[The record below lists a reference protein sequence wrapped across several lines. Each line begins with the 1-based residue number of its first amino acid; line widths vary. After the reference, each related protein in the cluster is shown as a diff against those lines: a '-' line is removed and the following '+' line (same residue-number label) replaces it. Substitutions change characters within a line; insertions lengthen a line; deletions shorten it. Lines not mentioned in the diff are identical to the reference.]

1 MIKNYQHSKQ
11 SIQMKAIIK
20 NYLAP
25 QLFNLSFCKFLI
37 CSIYLRNRREISL
50 LILSEFKQKII
61 FYSPWN
67 QQKTYG
73 FLMISGGMKV
83 N

>member
-61 FYSPWN
+61 FYSPEIN
-67 QQKTYG
+67 KKRMV
-73 FLMISGGMKV
+73 F
-83 N
+83 

>member
-61 FYSPWN
+61 FYSPLKSTKNVWFSDDFRGN
-67 QQKTYG
+67 E
-73 FLMISGGMKV
+73 S
-83 N
+83 